1 MAYSVGFP
9 FFVSF
14 FLMHFGSPF
23 SVSLSPFQ
31 SISIKRPGDL
41 DLGLFDLYMGLQVI
55 RVMGFLPPKLQLP
68 TPFRSRP
75 VCGLLP
81 QYNEHR
87 MLFNTW
93 SHAGLC
99 GGGHNRLIITVFVP
113 VPLR

>member
-41 DLGLFDLYMGLQVI
+41 DLGLLNFSTSIWGYKSSVSWDS
-55 RVMGFLPPKLQLP
+55 FLPNFSFLRLSVLDLFAVSFLS
-68 TPFRSRP
+68 TMNTECCLTLGHMRSF
-75 VCGLLP
+75 V
-81 QYNEHR
+81 
-87 MLFNTW
+87 
-93 SHAGLC
+93 AVV
-99 GGGHNRLIITVFVP
+99 IIG
-113 VPLR
+113 